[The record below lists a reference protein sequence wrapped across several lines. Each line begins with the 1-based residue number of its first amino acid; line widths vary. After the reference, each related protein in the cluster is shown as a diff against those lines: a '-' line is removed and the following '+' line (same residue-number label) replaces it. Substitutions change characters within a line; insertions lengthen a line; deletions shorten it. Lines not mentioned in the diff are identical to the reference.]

1 MDFTLSEEQTE
12 VAALAARILSDRC
25 TPEALAEAEAGGDRF
40 DADLWATLAGAD
52 LLGLCLPEVDGGGGF
67 GVLEAT
73 LLCQEVG
80 RTAAPVPLWS
90 TLMLGALPVARHG
103 SPALRADLLP
113 RVAAGELVLTAA
125 LAEAGGS
132 RPPAAP
138 TTTAERA
145 DDGTWRLTG
154 AKHQVHSAHLAAG
167 TTGGAG
173 ATVGGTGVAVRMLV
187 PATTDGT
194 TSGNGATTGDPASR
208 GSVTVFVV
216 DPSADEVTV
225 EPQVGPDLEPVSTV
239 RLEGVV
245 VGADA
250 VVGEVGGGAAVVDTI
265 VALGVAGICA
275 RQAGTC
281 DAALRIAAA
290 FTSERKQF
298 GSPIATFQAVAH
310 RLADA
315 YIDTEGI
322 RLTSLAAAWALD
334 EGVPAEEAL
343 AVAKVWACDAGQ
355 RVVHGCQH
363 VHGGIGVD
371 TDYPLHR
378 FFRAAKAAEHI
389 LGTVHPHLVD
399 LGSRLV
405 AEAPS

>member
-125 LAEAGGS
+125 LAEDGGS
-132 RPPAAP
+132 RPPTAP
-138 TTTAERA
+138 TTMAERA

-187 PATTDGT
+187 PATT
-194 TSGNGATTGDPASR
+194 GDPASR

-216 DPSADEVTV
+216 DPSADGVTV

-371 TDYPLHR
+371 TEYPLHR